1 MARAFAEIA
10 FTDSVKAAQ
19 ARYGSRQSYQR
30 LESDGQRRD
39 TLGEHEVA
47 FLAERDSFYLGS
59 VGQNGWPYVQHRGGP
74 KGFLKALDEKTLGF
88 ADFQGNRQYLSVGNV
103 SADDRVS
110 LFLMDYPNRRRLKLW
125 ARARVVDAADDPG
138 LMARLESP
146 GYRARAERAIVLT
159 VEALDWNC
167 PQHITPKFT
176 EDEIR
181 AEWLAPLEQRLAE
194 LEREN
199 QALKSR
205 VGMDALLDG
214 KALAGEPDTGTWP

>member
-88 ADFQGNRQYLSVGNV
+88 ADFQGNRRILEFGRHLGILNL
-103 SADDRVS
+103 RV
-110 LFLMDYPNRRRLKLW
+110 
-125 ARARVVDAADDPG
+125 
-138 LMARLESP
+138 
-146 GYRARAERAIVLT
+146 
-159 VEALDWNC
+159 
-167 PQHITPKFT
+167 
-176 EDEIR
+176 
-181 AEWLAPLEQRLAE
+181 QRTATHQ
-194 LEREN
+194 RN
-199 QALKSR
+199 K
-205 VGMDALLDG
+205 
-214 KALAGEPDTGTWP
+214 